1 MQMVSSAKPPWKLL
15 FYHIIINLTETYF
28 EYVRNGL
35 NKNMTKFTLN
45 EPLGRNVPLCGSGN
59 E

>member
-45 EPLGRNVPLCGSGN
+45 EPLGRNVPLSIGQ
-59 E
+59 